1 MSILSNDIKS
11 SEGVVPGPLP
21 ASTRKRKPWY
31 RILYM
36 QVLIAMALG
45 IALGHWSPL
54 LAVEMKPFGDG
65 FIKLVKMIIA
75 PVISEKAT
83 MVGETRKQVVFEVV
97 PDATKAEIK
106 AAVELLFKEQKV
118 QVGAVNVVNVKGK
131 EKRHGRFIGRRKA
144 VKKAYVSLIGDADIN
159 FVEGVA

>member
-1 MSILSNDIKS
+1 MNQERLMKVIL
-11 SEGVVPGPLP
+11 
-21 ASTRKRKPWY
+21 
-31 RILYM
+31 
-36 QVLIAMALG
+36 
-45 IALGHWSPL
+45 
-54 LAVEMKPFGDG
+54 
-65 FIKLVKMIIA
+65 A

-83 MVGETRKQVVFEVV
+83 LVGETRKQVVFEVL

-118 QVGAVNVVNVKGK
+118 EVGAVNVVNVKGK

-144 VKKAYVSLIGDADIN
+144 IKKAYVSLKGEGDIN

>member
-1 MSILSNDIKS
+1 MNQERL
-11 SEGVVPGPLP
+11 
-21 ASTRKRKPWY
+21 TR
-31 RILYM
+31 
-36 QVLIAMALG
+36 V
-45 IALGHWSPL
+45 
-54 LAVEMKPFGDG
+54 
-65 FIKLVKMIIA
+65 IIA

-83 MVGETRKQVVFEVV
+83 LVGETRKQVVFEVL

-131 EKRHGRFIGRRKA
+131 EKRHGRFIGRRKSI
-144 VKKAYVSLIGDADIN
+144 KKAYVSLLGEGDIN

>member
-1 MSILSNDIKS
+1 MNQERLTRIIL
-11 SEGVVPGPLP
+11 G
-21 ASTRKRKPWY
+21 
-31 RILYM
+31 
-36 QVLIAMALG
+36 
-45 IALGHWSPL
+45 
-54 LAVEMKPFGDG
+54 
-65 FIKLVKMIIA
+65 

-83 MVGETRKQVVFEVV
+83 LVGEARKQVVFEVL

-118 QVGAVNVVNVKGK
+118 EVGAVNVVNVKGK

-144 VKKAYVSLIGDADIN
+144 VKKAYVSLKGDGDIN